1 MRRMKWVFLGLA
13 VAITAGVFAQGGGVP
28 SLLRLRGLCIGLPCT
43 PVADTLTVPAG
54 SIADA
59 ALTSNV
65 ALYNADM
72 ADFVSGTL
80 ADARLSSNAALY
92 NADMANFVSGTLA
105 DARLSSNVPF
115 LDAVNTFS
123 TDQVI
128 ANTGPVL
135 HWIQTDAAADN
146 RRWRSY
152 AVSAQWR
159 LCAIND
165 AQTDEDCLTLTR
177 DGGSLDGIYFEGVD
191 MTPTTGTFN
200 LSMSIGC
207 TTPPEYVFDWSRIG
221 NIVVQRM
228 VSSPTCTGNSSN
240 FTSSTNAIPAALW
253 PATTVNVPV
262 YAFQD
267 NGTTRAG
274 CIEVSDIGRVRL
286 FISDDAGQECSSAG
300 WTASGTRGGST
311 QDGNVFTYMLG
322 NP

>member
-72 ADFVSGTL
+72 ANFVSGTL

-115 LDAVNTFS
+115 LDAVNTFL

-191 MTPTTGTFN
+191 MTPVTGSFTIN
-200 LSMSIGC
+200 WVTGC
-207 TTPPEYVFDWSRIG
+207 ATTPTQVVEYRRMG
-221 NIVVQRM
+221 NIVQLWTDDEI
-228 VSSPTCTGNSSN
+228 TCTADIATFSSMAGDLPASIRPTVTFAQASHSMLTSDTSTLTGNLCVRVQ
-240 FTSSTNAIPAALW
+240 TNGAIDVRKVVN
-253 PATTVNVPV
+253 ATDFNC
-262 YAFQD
+262 
-267 NGTTRAG
+267 NG
-274 CIEVSDIGRVRL
+274 S
-286 FISDDAGQECSSAG
+286 FP
-300 WTASGTRGGST
+300 ASGSRSLSRWSLSYGI
-311 QDGNVFTYMLG
+311 N
-322 NP
+322 